1 MILIMSIIIKMEE
14 DKTMD
19 TQGMV
24 PAHPGEVLKG
34 LYLDPMEK
42 TITQAAEDLGVSRR
56 TLSMIINGHL
66 GISAEMALRLSK
78 ALGTTAELWLNMQQ
92 HFDLWKV
99 RQKIKDIRV
108 QVMRKPDECIAVL

>member
-1 MILIMSIIIKMEE
+1 MA
-14 DKTMD
+14 
-19 TQGMV
+19 TQGMA

-34 LYLDPMEK
+34 LYFDPMEK

-92 HFDLWKV
+92 SYDLWEA
-99 RQKIKDIRV
+99 RQKTKNIRV
-108 QVMRKPDECIAVL
+108 HIMRKPEDHVAVL